1 MSGGRPCLLPACVA
15 LALLGFA
22 PPARAQGARVEILT
36 CSEPGIDP
44 HALEALLRIELEES
58 QAASISRV
66 RVALDCDAPADA
78 PRATVRV
85 EWQDQSAPT
94 ERVIELAGVPLR
106 SVSRT
111 IALGA
116 AELFRSEPEPVEPAP
131 SATHAELAPAPVVA
145 PPILASP
152 VAHGA
157 ALLGSPA
164 QAPSAPREDGSPL
177 ALSLEGRLLVL
188 PATGHVLGGA
198 RATVDVPLLGPLAL
212 RLGASGAGA
221 RVDHALGEIEIGALT
236 ALAGLVAGAR
246 IDWLGLAIAA
256 SLEGGYGWGSGRST
270 RALVVGSQGGAGI
283 ALATLEA
290 ELSAHLDPH
299 VALRLGGGIAGV
311 LAGMR
316 ALVDDATAVALTE
329 LLGTLTLGVTV
340 LVP

>member
-22 PPARAQGARVEILT
+22 PPARAQSARVEILT
-36 CSEPGIDP
+36 CSEPGLDP

-66 RVALDCDAPADA
+66 RVALDCEAPADA
-78 PRATVRV
+78 PRARVRV

-94 ERVIELAGVPLR
+94 ERVIELAGIPLR
-106 SVSRT
+106 SVART

-131 SATHAELAPAPVVA
+131 VATHAELAPAPVTG
-145 PPILASP
+145 PILASP
-152 VAHGA
+152 VARGA
-157 ALLGSPA
+157 AVLGSPV
-164 QAPSAPREDGSPL
+164 QAPSAPREDGSPF

-188 PATGHVLGGA
+188 PATGHALGGA
-198 RATVDVPLLGPLAL
+198 RAMVDVPLLGPLAL
-212 RLGASGAGA
+212 RLGAAGAGA
-221 RVDHALGEIEIGALT
+221 RVDHALGEIEVGALT

-246 IDWLGLAIAA
+246 IDWLGVAIAA
-256 SLEGGYGWGSGRST
+256 SLEGGYGWASGRST